1 MENRIT
7 ITLEEYKSLLLMAAK
22 TEVIK
27 KMVESN
33 KYVSTAE
40 IKIILDIE
48 ESEDKDFGQ
57 V

>member
-7 ITLEEYKSLLLMAAK
+7 IALEEYKSLLLMAAK
-22 TEVIK
+22 TAVIK

-48 ESEDKDFGQ
+48 ETEGSADGKL
-57 V
+57 